1 MNTADAII
9 LAIKVALIIA
19 GSVVLRL
26 ARIELCKG
34 ERLLAECKR
43 RQASARRLRDQS
55 QRIHDDTCRLIA
67 KLRA

>member
-1 MNTADAII
+1 MNTVDTIL
-9 LAIKVALIIA
+9 LAIMVALIIA
-19 GSVVLRL
+19 AAVLLRV

-43 RQASARRLRDQS
+43 REASARRLRDQS

-67 KLRA
+67 AMRA